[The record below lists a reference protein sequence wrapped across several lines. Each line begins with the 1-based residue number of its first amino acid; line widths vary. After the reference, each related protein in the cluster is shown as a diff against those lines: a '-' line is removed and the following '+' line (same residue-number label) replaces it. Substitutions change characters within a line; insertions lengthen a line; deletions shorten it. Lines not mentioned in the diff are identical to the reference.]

1 MKILF
6 VCHRLPFP
14 PNRGGKIRPFNMI
27 QHLSRKHEVVVA
39 SLAETEQELR
49 DGAGLEKHCAEV
61 IAELLP
67 KPVRWRQACMALFTQ
82 EPSSVAYFRSKE
94 LHRKVQHK
102 LREQKM
108 DCVIV
113 HCAFVAQYVIGWEGG
128 FRWLD
133 YGDLDSGKWAE
144 YGEHRSFPLSLG
156 YRLEAEKLRKYETTL
171 AALFHQC
178 TVTTQGELDMYAS
191 LGASTPC
198 GVIPNGVDASY
209 FSRPVQGTENSRV
222 IAFLGRMDY
231 YPNIDGILY
240 FSQNILPI
248 IQKTIPD
255 ATLRVIGSNPS
266 LRIRELAH
274 IPGVTVTGHVPDVRP
289 FLADAAVAIAPLR
302 LARGTQNKILESMAM
317 GIPVI
322 ATPQA
327 AKGISAIAGKHLL
340 VADGPEAF
348 AKQVIDVLQTRELRR
363 SLSEAAR
370 KQVELMHHWP
380 SSMEILDEILGQV
393 VSSAAMRP

>member
-27 QHLSRKHEVVVA
+27 QHLSRKHEVTVA

-49 DGAGLEKHCAEV
+49 DGAGLEKHCEEV

-67 KPVRWRQACMALFTQ
+67 KPVRWRQACTALLTS
-82 EPSSVAYFRSKE
+82 EPSSVAYFRSIE
-94 LHRKVQHK
+94 LHRRVRNV
-102 LREQKM
+102 LCEQKF
-108 DCVIV
+108 DCAIV
-113 HCAFVAQYVIGWEGG
+113 HCAFVAQYVLGWEGG
-128 FRWLD
+128 LRWLD

-156 YRLEAEKLRKYETTL
+156 FRLEAKKLRKYEAKL
-171 AALFHQC
+171 AGLFHQC

-198 GVIPNGVDASY
+198 SVIPNGVDASY
-209 FSRPVQGTENSRV
+209 FTRPVQGPENSRV

-240 FSQNILPI
+240 FVHDILPL
-248 IQKTIPD
+248 IQKAIPD
-255 ATLRVIGSNPS
+255 VQLRVIGSNPS
-266 LRIRELAH
+266 QRIRDLARL
-274 IPGVTVTGHVPDVRP
+274 PGVTITGHVPDVRP
-289 FLADAAVAIAPLR
+289 YLADAAVAIAPLR

-317 GIPVI
+317 GIPVVS
-322 ATPQA
+322 TPQA
-327 AKGISAIAGKHLL
+327 AKGISAIPGKHLL
-340 VADGPEAF
+340 VAGNPGEFSAR
-348 AKQVIDVLQTRELRR
+348 VIDVLQVLELRR
-363 SLSEAAR
+363 SLSGAAR
-370 KQVELMHHWP
+370 KQVEAMHHWP
-380 SSMEILDEILGQV
+380 ASMRILDEVLEQALG
-393 VSSAAMRP
+393 RRKLRC